1 MISATPLLTGLATVL
16 VCIAWATF
24 LLPVSRLP
32 PAGRVLVVVIIALL
46 VMLPLADYPGWYYVR
61 GVFGDSSVT
70 ALIFY
75 LALILQQNF
84 SWQIFQEDELVLL
97 RRLALAT
104 AILLYPFALGLTQF
118 DSYSLGYSNPW
129 LLTVLCI
136 ISLFCWWR
144 KYYFLAVS
152 ITAAAIAFS
161 LQLLESHNL
170 WDYLLDP
177 LFIFLVMLTWL
188 RPPLSGAT
196 PGKTAHIQQSTDL

>member
-16 VCIAWATF
+16 VCIAWATL

-61 GVFGDSSVT
+61 GVFGDSSVI
-70 ALIFY
+70 ALIVY

-84 SWQIFQEDELVLL
+84 SWRLFQEDELVLL
-97 RRLALAT
+97 RRLALAA

-136 ISLFCWWR
+136 ITLFCWLR
-144 KYYFLAVS
+144 TYYFLAVS

-161 LQLLESHNL
+161 LQLLESRNL

-177 LFIFLVMLTWL
+177 LFIVLIMLTWL
-188 RPPLSGAT
+188 RPPLSRAI
-196 PGKTAHIQQSTDL
+196 PGKAAHIRQSTDM